1 LYAFITLKDSWSKS
15 AKRLDTFCIIV
26 ISFVEETDN
35 SLISWD
41 SNIKSGLSALRI
53 CAVSAIIESIV
64 LLCKSKEQKNANL
77 IYLIRLF
84 KKLDTVFLIVK

>member
-1 LYAFITLKDSWSKS
+1 MYAFITLKDSWSKS

-35 SLISWD
+35 SLISD